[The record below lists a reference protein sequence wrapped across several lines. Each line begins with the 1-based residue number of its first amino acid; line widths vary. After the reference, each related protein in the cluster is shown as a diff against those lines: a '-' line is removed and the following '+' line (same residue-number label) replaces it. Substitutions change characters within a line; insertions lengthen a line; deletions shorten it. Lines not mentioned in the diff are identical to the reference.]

1 MVFLSRSVGRRSG
14 AAACFLVI
22 VASCAFGQASQAAT
36 ENAHSGQSILPASF
50 SGWVMEGTAKTG
62 TSPTAIDA
70 ANGNVLNEY
79 GLKDFSEGTYR
90 HGSMTANVRAMQ
102 FADATGAYGAAT
114 FYRKP
119 GMKPLEIG
127 NGGAIDAHEIVF
139 WSGTT
144 VVDATFDSSGA
155 QIASA
160 LKALPAIL
168 PPAGGSIGVVP
179 TLPNYLPADSLDKS
193 TVRYAIGPA
202 AYALGGGVL
211 PPGMLD
217 FSRDAEVVTAQYTLH
232 GGTGTLTLIEYP
244 TPQIAIH
251 TEQMLDALLKGPL
264 PVTLQQSS
272 AAALGVRRSGP
283 IVALTSGN
291 FSGADAQALL
301 GGVKYQADVTWN
313 KGGDRS
319 KIEIK
324 NAAAMLLGIAYL
336 TAIIAAC
343 ALLLASFLGGGR
355 ALLRIMRGK
364 PASAVYDEDFISLKL
379 SEWGSGSRRKLP

>member
-1 MVFLSRSVGRRSG
+1 MAFVSRFVGRRSG
-14 AAACFLVI
+14 AAACFFVI
-22 VASCAFGQASQAAT
+22 VASCAFGQAPKPAT
-36 ENAHSGQSILPASF
+36 ENAHSGQTILPASF
-50 SGWVMEGTAKTG
+50 SGWAMEGAAKTG
-62 TSPTAIDA
+62 TSPSAIDG
-70 ANGNVLNEY
+70 ANASVLNEY

-90 HGSMTANVRAMQ
+90 HGAGTVNVRAMQ

-119 GMKPLEIG
+119 GMKSLEIG
-127 NGGAIDAHEIVF
+127 NGGAGDAHEVVF
-139 WSGTT
+139 WSGVT

-160 LKALPAIL
+160 LKALPTTL
-168 PPAGGSIGVVP
+168 PPVGGSIGVVP
-179 TLPNYLPADSLDKS
+179 TLPSYLPADSLDKS

-202 AYALGGGVL
+202 AYTLGGGVL
-211 PPGMLD
+211 PPEMLD

-232 GGTGTLTLIEYP
+232 GDTGTLTLIEYP

-264 PVTLQQSS
+264 PVTLQRSS

-291 FSGADAQALL
+291 FSGAEAQSLL
-301 GGVKYQADVTWN
+301 AQIKYQADVTWN
-313 KGGDRS
+313 RGGDRS

-364 PASAVYDEDFISLKL
+364 PASSVYDEDFISLKL
-379 SEWGSGSRRKLP
+379 NEWGSGSRRKLP